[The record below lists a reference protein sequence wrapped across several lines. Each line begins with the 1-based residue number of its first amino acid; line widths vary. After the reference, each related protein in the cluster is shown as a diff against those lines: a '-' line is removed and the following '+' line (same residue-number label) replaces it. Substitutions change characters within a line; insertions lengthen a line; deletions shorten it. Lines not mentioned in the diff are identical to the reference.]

1 MGAEN
6 MKEIIRLQKDDL
18 IFVAIDYQEKLLPA
32 MNGKDMIERNII
44 KLAKGLDV
52 FDIPKLV
59 TTQYAKG
66 LGQTIGPV
74 AEALGE
80 FEPLD
85 KSTFSA
91 MGLEEFKEK
100 LESTAK
106 KTVVIVGIETH
117 ICVEQ
122 TALDLIQAGYRV
134 VLAADCCGSRS
145 EMNHSLSLMRLSQAG
160 AVVTSAESILYEI
173 LKGAK
178 EAEFKAI
185 SAIVK

>member
-1 MGAEN
+1 
-6 MKEIIRLQKDDL
+6 
-18 IFVAIDYQEKLLPA
+18 
-32 MNGKDMIERNII
+32 MNGKDMIGRNII

-100 LESTAK
+100 LESAAK
-106 KTVVIVGIETH
+106 KTVVIDRHRDTYMCGTD
-117 ICVEQ
+117 C
-122 TALDLIQAGYRV
+122 TGSDPGRIQGGTG
-134 VLAADCCGSRS
+134 C
-145 EMNHSLSLMRLSQAG
+145 
-160 AVVTSAESILYEI
+160 
-173 LKGAK
+173 
-178 EAEFKAI
+178 
-185 SAIVK
+185 

>member
-1 MGAEN
+1 MN
-6 MKEIIRLQKDDL
+6 IPLTLKDFG
-18 IFVAIDYQEKLLPA
+18 IQE
-32 MNGKDMIERNII
+32 
-44 KLAKGLDV
+44 
-52 FDIPKLV
+52 
-59 TTQYAKG
+59 
-66 LGQTIGPV
+66 
-74 AEALGE
+74 
-80 FEPLD
+80 
-85 KSTFSA
+85 
-91 MGLEEFKEK
+91 EEFKEK
-100 LESTAK
+100 LESAAK
-106 KTVVIVGIETH
+106 KTVVIAGIETH